1 MNSDSECLLP
11 PNEPAAF
18 ESLCLDLWK
27 EIWHDPGAQK
37 NGRSGQAQAG
47 VDVFGRQGGA
57 WVGVQCKQKDG
68 LLRTKVT
75 VAELAAEVQNA
86 LEFRPKLA
94 KFILATSGPRDAK
107 VQERARQITEDHQ
120 SVGLFTVDRD
130 TALTELNLTGA
141 RLLGFE
147 RAALLGRTLHS
158 FLAPQ
163 SGRALDAMLT
173 RVSETSGGE
182 TCTLEL
188 IAGGGASH
196 SVHACASADPAGQRF
211 LLAFIDLGE
220 RKTGSTI

>member
-1 MNSDSECLLP
+1 LS
-11 PNEPAAF
+11 
-18 ESLCLDLWK
+18 
-27 EIWHDPGAQK
+27 
-37 NGRSGQAQAG
+37 GRDNPERDRASAAQALK
-47 VDVFGRQGGA
+47 VLHDLASSQA
-57 WVGVQCKQKDG
+57 SAADAIA
-68 LLRTKVT
+68 LLHELQVYQVEMDLQDEELRRSR
-75 VAELAAEVQNA
+75 AELEAV
-86 LEFRPKLA
+86 L
-94 KFILATSGPRDAK
+94 
-107 VQERARQITEDHQ
+107 VRQTQLYDCAP
-120 SVGLFTVDRD
+120 VGLFTVDRD